1 MNTKKTFRLVDEYIN
16 TFPKET
22 KIKLQQLRNIIRETA
37 PEAEEI
43 ISYNMP
49 AYKTTGVLVYFAGY
63 KSHIGFYP
71 TSSGIIQFKNELSV
85 YKNSKGAVQFPLD
98 KPLPETLIKKMVL
111 YRLSETR
118 ERQATKKKQKVSV
131 SKK

>member
-1 MNTKKTFRLVDEYIN
+1 MNTKKTFLSVDEYIN
-16 TFPKET
+16 TLPKET
-22 KIKLQQLRNIIRETA
+22 KPKLQQLRKIIRETA
-37 PEAEEI
+37 PEAAEI

-49 AYKTTGVLVYFAGY
+49 AYKTTAVLVYFAGY
-63 KSHIGFYP
+63 KNHIGFYP
-71 TSSGIIQFKNELSV
+71 TSSGILQFKKEIAV

-118 ERQATKKKQKVSV
+118 EREATKKKQKVSV